1 MMKRTF
7 GKLGAC
13 ALLTA
18 SMALFAEEPA
28 PAVAPVTQKIAEE
41 AAAPAAPK
49 TQKSADELLAFIP
62 EDVVLLDGKVVVKR
76 ADVIKLLKPQ
86 LEQYFQNENA
96 PEITAEQIQSVVYN
110 FSKNLMTYEI
120 LLKNALADGGK
131 LDVKAATDLLN
142 EQKTKQG
149 EENFNRVLAMQGMGM
164 DELIQ
169 KVAGS
174 MAIEKFH
181 EKKIEEYNAANP
193 IAETAAK
200 EYYDQH
206 PEKFSKPATMA
217 ASHILVKFTSDK
229 PDDAEKQAAKEKLLN
244 LKKQISEGADF
255 GALAKANSD
264 CPSKEQNGSL
274 GEFQEGQMVPEFEE
288 ALKKLKAGEVSD
300 PVETQFGLH
309 LIKAGENKAASTM
322 AFDQVQAQIS
332 EQMQGEKANEAFK
345 QVLDALLAKE
355 KFTINLPEPKNP
367 VAEQE

>member
-7 GKLGAC
+7 GKLGAF

-18 SMALFAEEPA
+18 SLALFAEEPA
-28 PAVAPVTQKIAEE
+28 VQ
-41 AAAPAAPK
+41 AAPK
-49 TQKSADELLAFIP
+49 PQKSADELLAFIP
-62 EDVVLLDGKVVVKR
+62 EDVVLLDGKAVVKR

-96 PEITAEQIQSVVYN
+96 PEISSEQIQSVVYN

-131 LDVKAATDLLN
+131 LDIKAAEDLLK

-149 EENFNRVLAMQGMGM
+149 EENFNRVLAMQGMGF
-164 DELIQ
+164 DELVQ

-174 MAIEKFH
+174 MVIEKYH
-181 EKKIEEYNAANP
+181 EKKIAEYNAANP
-193 IAETAAK
+193 IAETAAR
-200 EYYDQH
+200 EYYNQH
-206 PEKFSKPATMA
+206 PEMFSKPASLS
-217 ASHILVKFTSDK
+217 ASHILVKFASDK
-229 PDDAEKQAAKEKLLN
+229 PDDAEKQSAKNKLID
-244 LKKQISEGADF
+244 LKKQLSEGADF

-300 PVETQFGLH
+300 PVETQFGFH
-309 LIKAGENKAASTM
+309 LIKAGENKPASTM
-322 AFDQVQAQIS
+322 AFDQVQGQIS
-332 EQMQGEKANEAFK
+332 EQMQGEKANQAFK

-355 KFTINLPEPKNP
+355 KYTINLPEPKNTP
-367 VAEQE
+367 AGE